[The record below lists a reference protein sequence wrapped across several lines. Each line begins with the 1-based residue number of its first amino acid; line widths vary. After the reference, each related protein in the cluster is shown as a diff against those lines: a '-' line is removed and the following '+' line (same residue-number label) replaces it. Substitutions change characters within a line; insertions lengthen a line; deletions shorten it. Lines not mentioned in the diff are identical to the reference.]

1 LAEQFS
7 KAFLQGDETLA
18 KSDGRL
24 SHELN
29 CMRNPAL
36 NCIPETSPLRSIART
51 LTVALGQRDHHTRAH
66 SDRVV
71 QLSAG
76 LGYHIGLTEDEIELL
91 SLGAQF
97 HDIGKI
103 GIPDRVLHKPASFEE
118 EEWACMKQHA
128 EIGERIILAIDGDKA
143 SKVAKTVRHHHEH
156 FDGSGYPDC
165 LVGTSIPLYARIISL
180 ADSYDAM
187 IDTRSYQRGRSHPS
201 VMNILER
208 ESGIKH
214 DPDLLHAFK
223 SAIEKS
229 ALRGK
234 EN

>member
-1 LAEQFS
+1 
-7 KAFLQGDETLA
+7 
-18 KSDGRL
+18 
-24 SHELN
+24 
-29 CMRNPAL
+29 MRNPAL
-36 NCIPETSPLRSIART
+36 TCPPNNNPLHSIART
-51 LTVALGQRDHHTRAH
+51 LAVALGQRDHHTRAH

-71 QLSAG
+71 QLAAG
-76 LGYHIGLTEDEIELL
+76 LGYHIGLSEDEIELL

-128 EIGERIILAIDGDKA
+128 EIGERIIRAIDGDKA
-143 SKVAKTVRHHHEH
+143 SAVAESVRHHHEH

-165 LVGTSIPLYARIISL
+165 LSGTDIPLYARIISL
-180 ADSYDAM
+180 TDSYDAM
-187 IDTRSYQRGRSHPS
+187 IDTRTYQRARTHRV
-201 VMNILER
+201 VMSILEQ

-214 DPDLLHAFK
+214 DPDLVHAFT

-229 ALRGK
+229 SLRGK
-234 EN
+234 DA

>member
-18 KSDGRL
+18 QSGGR
-24 SHELN
+24 HLN
-29 CMRNPAL
+29 HPICTRNPDV
-36 NCIPETSPLRSIART
+36 NCTPDTSPLQSIART
-51 LTVALGQRDHHTRAH
+51 LAVALGQRDHHTRAH

-71 QLSAG
+71 QLSVG
-76 LGYHIGLTEDEIELL
+76 LGCHIGLNDEELELL

-118 EEWACMKQHA
+118 DEWACMKQHA

-143 SKVAKTVRHHHEH
+143 TTVAQTVRHHHEH
-156 FDGSGYPDC
+156 FDGSGYPDR
-165 LVGTSIPLYARIISL
+165 LTGTSIPLFARIISL
-180 ADSYDAM
+180 TDSYDAM
-187 IDTRSYQRGRSHPS
+187 IETRSYQRGRSHRA
-201 VMNILER
+201 VMDILEQ
-208 ESGIKH
+208 ESGVKH
-214 DPDLLHAFK
+214 DPDLLHAFT

-234 EN
+234 DA